1 MHFKMLTSQIDNLFN
16 LTFGINIL
24 KLLFSLL
31 DQLGWE
37 LKTNLAL
44 SKLNLSHLTL
54 INLI

>member
-37 LKTNLAL
+37 LKTNLTL